1 MRSETSF
8 GAVMLVLLLLFGCSN
23 TTDTLTRNRFISDAK
38 DEVLVSSNGNFRL
51 GFFSPGK
58 SPNRYIGIWFNK
70 ISVFTIVW
78 VANRNNPIKN
88 KTGVFK
94 IADDGNIAIFDT
106 DNEGGLALWS
116 TNVSAISNS
125 TAQLLPSGNLVL
137 IATNGLDHS
146 STVVWQSFD
155 HPTGTLLPGMKLGF
169 DRRRGLNRFL
179 TCWRSGDDPAPG
191 NYSLKVDLR
200 GSPQFFLYKN
210 SAPIWRDG
218 PWNGRTL
225 NGIPPSSSRLNWSF
239 IDNQDEVYYSISVAD
254 TSTFERLVLFPVGAI
269 LRAIWQPH
277 AKEWAYFVGS
287 QDRCDEYSRCG
298 ASAICNSN
306 NTEDC
311 TCLPGFEPQ
320 APQDLFKKCVEKE
333 KSHAYTCGKGGG
345 EGFIKLTGVKIPDAR
360 ISHLY
365 KNVSLQECERECFNQ
380 CNCTGYASADVNA
393 GGRGC
398 YAWYGELNDIK
409 QYNFN
414 EDGQDFY
421 VRVDAVELAAN
432 MRKNSNGFH
441 GMKRTLVIIFLP
453 VALGLLLFISCSYF
467 FWRKNAKRKG
477 LKQKQKNREML
488 LLDSPTNLT
497 NKNSPNPNNHEQSGM
512 VELTF
517 YDLDTIAAA
526 TDNFSLSRKLGE
538 GGFGPVYKGQL
549 SNGQDIAV
557 KRLSRNSGQGVVEF
571 KNELLLIAKLQ
582 HRNLVRVLGC
592 CIENE
597 ETMLIYEYMPNKSLD
612 YFIFDETRK
621 SFLDWKRRREIIDGI
636 ARGILYL
643 HQDSRLRIIH
653 RDLKASNILL
663 DNELNPKI
671 SDFGTARIFGG
682 NQSEAKTKRVMGTY
696 GYMSPE
702 YALDGLFS
710 VKSDVFSFGV
720 IVLELISSKKN
731 FGFFHEDP
739 YSNLIRYVWKLW
751 SEGRAIEI
759 IDPSLGDSCPTCE
772 ILRCIQVGLLC
783 VQDSAIDRPTMS
795 SVIFMLSNET
805 NLSSPKQP
813 VFTIPRSQN
822 RKSPETGSSSINEV
836 TVTMLSGR

>member
-467 FWRKNAKRKG
+467 FWRKNAKRK
-477 LKQKQKNREML
+477 
-488 LLDSPTNLT
+488 
-497 NKNSPNPNNHEQSGM
+497 
-512 VELTF
+512 
-517 YDLDTIAAA
+517 
-526 TDNFSLSRKLGE
+526 
-538 GGFGPVYKGQL
+538 
-549 SNGQDIAV
+549 
-557 KRLSRNSGQGVVEF
+557 
-571 KNELLLIAKLQ
+571 
-582 HRNLVRVLGC
+582 
-592 CIENE
+592 
-597 ETMLIYEYMPNKSLD
+597 
-612 YFIFDETRK
+612 DETRK